1 MLTTTPELD
10 GLPDLSVARR
20 ASCTCKTT
28 TLYLDD
34 QVMLGYADVTI
45 HCRACDTYVSVAAS
59 AEKIR

>member
-1 MLTTTPELD
+1 MLRTTPELD
-10 GLPDLSVARR
+10 GLPDLTLARR
-20 ASCTCKTT
+20 VSCTCETA

-45 HCRACDTYVSVAAS
+45 HCRECDTYVSVAAS